1 MSEHARDVAVAFFG
15 LFLDA
20 SKRTAEDS
28 SAFVVYAADSIAR
41 ITRAKADGNTE
52 DVTLNGIDSIA
63 MYNLSLPPS
72 VLTLVHYDALPT
84 HGDGIAIMAS
94 GTETIDITNYQW
106 SRTLVLS
113 PTPQGGF
120 YLKSDM
126 LHYDVG
132 VQLEAVTTE
141 VIETVMVPAEPKV
154 VQKKAR
160 VQNLRDK
167 KPRAQRTPL
176 GAASTEESITTPVA
190 PAEEAAPVVQAPAP
204 VVQAPVV
211 EAPVVVVV
219 PVVEPE
225 PVVIVQPTPSPVIP
239 APTPAPVVETP
250 QNSTQSWSQMLG
262 GNKSTT
268 TTAAVVEPESTTTR
282 PVRQQRQKRDAVPEP
297 EVEVAPV
304 AEVVAEVK
312 PVEKKQFTPASH
324 QVNVNG
330 IPEVTVSTFKDDL
343 MMALVQ
349 YGDVTDIYLPAGKK
363 FAIVSFKTAQDAT
376 AAANVRNV
384 KVGKVDLTLTP
395 KVVKDEGFRAVPR
408 RK

>member
-1 MSEHARDVAVAFFG
+1 MSEHARDVALAFFG

-41 ITRAKADGNTE
+41 ITRAKADGTTE

-72 VLTLVHYDALPT
+72 ALTLVHFDALPT

-132 VQLEAVTTE
+132 TQLESITTE
-141 VIETVMVPAEPKV
+141 VIETIMVQPEPKL

-160 VQNLRDK
+160 IQNLRDK
-167 KPRAQRTPL
+167 KPRAPRTPL
-176 GAASTEESITTPVA
+176 GAASTEESSTTPVV
-190 PAEEAAPVVQAPAP
+190 PAPAP
-204 VVQAPVV
+204 VV
-211 EAPVVVVV
+211 
-219 PVVEPE
+219 
-225 PVVIVQPTPSPVIP
+225 I
-239 APTPAPVVETP
+239 ETP
-250 QNSTQSWSQMLG
+250 QNSTKSWSQMLG
-262 GNKSTT
+262 GKSTT
-268 TTAAVVEPESTTTR
+268 TTPAVVEPEPTTTR
-282 PVRQQRQKRDAVPEP
+282 PVRQQRQKRDVEP
-297 EVEVAPV
+297 VAEVEAAPV

-312 PVEKKQFTPASH
+312 PVEKKPFAPASH

-343 MMALVQ
+343 MMALFQ

-376 AAANVRNV
+376 AAANVRNI
-384 KVGKVDLTLTP
+384 KVGKVDLVLSP
-395 KVVKDEGFRAVPR
+395 KVAKDDGFRSIPR